1 MLPRQHEPRRAV
13 SSSVNFTQPA
23 TKPST
28 SSKLNYQSVCT
39 GVVTPRLKL
48 VLERVLRVAA
58 AMLQPTLLTDDN
70 NLTECVPII
79 SKTHQNTIY

>member
-23 TKPST
+23 TKLST
-28 SSKLNYQSVCT
+28 SSKLNYRSVCA

-48 VLERVLRVAA
+48 DLERVLRVTAA
-58 AMLQPTLLTDDN
+58 VLQPTLLTDNN
-70 NLTECVPII
+70 NLTECVSII
-79 SKTHQNTIY
+79 SKSHQNIT